1 MAATTSIYP
10 TKDFIASKYFAY
22 AYKRTKLHNIFELTN
37 NGAKLLFRQQ
47 EKMGA
52 KRGKGRR
59 KMVCKCDRQSV
70 HTPYYKKT
78 KVCPEGQTL
87 LLSK

>member
-1 MAATTSIYP
+1 MA
-10 TKDFIASKYFAY
+10 
-22 AYKRTKLHNIFELTN
+22 
-37 NGAKLLFRQQ
+37 
-47 EKMGA
+47 
-52 KRGKGRR
+52 
-59 KMVCKCDRQSV
+59 CKCDRQSV